1 MKKCI
6 EIRFDIGDV
15 VYIPY
20 NHEEY
25 IPNITPYVVYGIHTK
40 SYADKTKILYEVKQC
55 DRIDCVAEG
64 WLCATY
70 DECVQ
75 WCKEH
80 NKH

>member
-40 SYADKTKILYEVKQC
+40 SYADKTKIL
-55 DRIDCVAEG
+55 
-64 WLCATY
+64 
-70 DECVQ
+70 
-75 WCKEH
+75 
-80 NKH
+80 